1 MTLSLEL
8 PTHLSR
14 RLHDLA
20 QRTGRSEA
28 ACVID
33 AIREQIGDMEDLVDA
48 EQRLI
53 ANRAGE
59 SQSIPLG
66 EMMKRYGMEG

>member
-1 MTLSLEL
+1 MTLSLQL
-8 PTHLSR
+8 PNDLSR

-20 QRTGRSEA
+20 QRTGRSETD
-28 ACVID
+28 CVID
-33 AIREQIGDMEDLVDA
+33 AIREQIGDMEDLHLA
-48 EQRLI
+48 EQRLL

-66 EMMKRYGMEG
+66 EMMKRYGLDG